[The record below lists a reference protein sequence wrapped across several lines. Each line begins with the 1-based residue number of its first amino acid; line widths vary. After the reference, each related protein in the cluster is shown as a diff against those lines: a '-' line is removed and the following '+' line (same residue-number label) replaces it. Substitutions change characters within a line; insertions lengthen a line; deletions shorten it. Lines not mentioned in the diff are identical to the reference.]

1 MASKRGRIDTF
12 IAKKLQIPK
21 KSVRSLIANQQL
33 LLNGD
38 MVMSPDTQIDEFSVI
53 ECQGLVLQQ
62 RQRAYWMLHKPQGVV
77 SATVD
82 EQHQTALDLL
92 KGVDKDL
99 LHIAGR
105 LDLNSTG
112 LLLITNDAR
121 WSQALMSPDN
131 KVTKRYLVT
140 LANPID
146 ETYAVAFAKGM
157 WFEYEGITTQA
168 AKLTIVSRH
177 QAIVELN
184 EGKYHQIKRM
194 FGRFNNPVVALH
206 RESIGQIELDNNL
219 QLGEF
224 RALSVDEIDSVK
236 LTF

>member
-1 MASKRGRIDTF
+1 
-12 IAKKLQIPK
+12 
-21 KSVRSLIANQQL
+21 
-33 LLNGD
+33 
-38 MVMSPDTQIDEFSVI
+38 
-53 ECQGLVLQQ
+53 
-62 RQRAYWMLHKPQGVV
+62 
-77 SATVD
+77 VD

-92 KGVDKDL
+92 EGVDKDL

-112 LLLITNDAR
+112 LLLITNDAK

-146 ETYAVAFAKGM
+146 DTYIEAFDKGM
-157 WFEYEGITTQA
+157 WFEYEGITTQP
-168 AKLTIVSRH
+168 AKLTVLSKH
-177 QAIVELN
+177 QAMVELN

-206 RESIGQIELDNNL
+206 RESIGHIELDNTL
-219 QLGEF
+219 QPGEF
-224 RALSVDEIDSVK
+224 RALSADEVSLVN
-236 LTF
+236 

>member
-12 IAKKLQIPK
+12 IAKQLQIPK

-33 LLNGD
+33 LLDGD
-38 MVMSPDTQIDEFSVI
+38 NVIAADTQIDEFSVI
-53 ECQGLVLQQ
+53 ECQGEILQQ
-62 RQRAYWMLHKPQGVV
+62 RQRAYWMLYKPQGVV

-92 KGVDKDL
+92 EGVDKDL

-112 LLLITNDAR
+112 LLLITNDAK

-146 ETYAVAFAKGM
+146 DTYIEAFDKGM
-157 WFEYEGITTQA
+157 WFEYEGITTQP
-168 AKLTIVSRH
+168 AKLTVLSKH
-177 QAIVELN
+177 QAMVELN

-206 RESIGQIELDNNL
+206 RESIGHIELDNTL
-219 QLGEF
+219 QPGEF
-224 RALSVDEIDSVK
+224 RALSADEVSLVK
-236 LTF
+236 